1 MPYCDYLIEGEGELA
16 WYELAKARSD
26 GRLPEGRIIRRPV
39 CDLSQIRMPYYLY
52 NDEDIANRLIY
63 VEATRGCPFGCEF
76 CLSSLSKGVREF
88 DLDVFLREMKILLE
102 RGVRQFKFV
111 DRTFNLK
118 IENIRRILDF
128 FKTNWRDGLY
138 LHFEIF
144 PDRLSGEMLE
154 EIRRFPDGGLHL
166 EAGVQSFISLL
177 SKQFHDG
184 RTNKRPWIICALSEN
199 RPGRKSMPIW
209 WRDCR
214 IRLMTLSAG
223 ILIS

>member
-1 MPYCDYLIEGEGELA
+1 
-16 WYELAKARSD
+16 
-26 GRLPEGRIIRRPV
+26 
-39 CDLSQIRMPYYLY
+39 
-52 NDEDIANRLIY
+52 
-63 VEATRGCPFGCEF
+63 
-76 CLSSLSKGVREF
+76 
-88 DLDVFLREMKILLE
+88 MKILLE

-166 EAGVQSFISLL
+166 EAGVQSFYQPSLKAVSRRQDEQKTL
-177 SKQFHDG
+177 DNLRFIREQTGAEIHADLVAGLPYSTYDTF
-184 RTNKRPWIICALSEN
+184 S
-199 RPGRKSMPIW
+199 
-209 WRDCR
+209 RD
-214 IRLMTLSAG
+214 
-223 ILIS
+223 LIS